1 MFEKASRL
9 KLRFDYRGVATVED
23 LWDIPM
29 VGLNK
34 VFQGLNA
41 ELKVSKEESL
51 LETRDTKDKVLELKV
66 EIIKHIASVRQAEKE
81 AIKNASKRKAKK
93 EKLLEIIA
101 KKQDQSLEQ
110 MSVED
115 LTKLVNEL

>member
-81 AIKNASKRKAKK
+81 AIKNASERKAKK

>member
-9 KLRFDYRGVATVED
+9 KLRFDYKGVATVED
-23 LWDIPM
+23 LWDISM